1 MTTQNIPLFKALG
14 AKMQYL
20 NQRQGVIAQNIAN
33 ADTPNYRPQD
43 TSEID
48 FGRIL
53 DHVSQGKD
61 KIQKVRMEST
71 NELHMPAVNE
81 LPDPESKKQ
90 KITYEVAP
98 AENAV
103 ILEEQM
109 LKSGQTTMDYNL
121 MTNLYRKNV
130 NMIRTALGRGGQA

>member
-1 MTTQNIPLFKALG
+1 MTTQNIPLFQAMG

-33 ADTPNYRPQD
+33 ADTPNYRPKD
-43 TSEID
+43 LSEID
-48 FGRIL
+48 FGRVL
-53 DHVSQGKD
+53 EHVSGIK
-61 KIQKVRMEST
+61 KVRMDST
-71 NELHMPAVNE
+71 NPLHMPANNE
-81 LPDPESKKQ
+81 LPEPDSERQ
-90 KITYEVAP
+90 RITYEVAP

-109 LKSGQTTMDYNL
+109 LKSGQTIMDYNL

-130 NMIRTALGRGGQA
+130 TMIRTALGRGQGG